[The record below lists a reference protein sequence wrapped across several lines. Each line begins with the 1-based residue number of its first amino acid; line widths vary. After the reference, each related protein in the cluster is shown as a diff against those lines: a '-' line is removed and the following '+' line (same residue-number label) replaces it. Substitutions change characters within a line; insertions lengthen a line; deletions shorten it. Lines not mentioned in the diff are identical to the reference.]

1 MDFNNTS
8 VGLGAVGGRTPLL
21 LCVGIG
27 EMRVVGLHGLHPQ
40 ALPLEMVMGGGGL
53 ACGSILTPQVH
64 PLSYGMGQALVF
76 GWLLSLCWSQVA
88 VCAGPGLV
96 FFFTST
102 KKAKPQKLVPGE
114 IFFFP
119 ETVTFHSLGSFISF

>member
-40 ALPLEMVMGGGGL
+40 ALRLEMAMGGGGL
-53 ACGSILTPQVH
+53 ARGSILTPQVH
-64 PLSYGMGQALVF
+64 PLSYGMGQALVV
-76 GWLLSLCWSQVA
+76 GWSAAEVGAASQPSKARGGRFDRAHSVREELLQ
-88 VCAGPGLV
+88 
-96 FFFTST
+96 
-102 KKAKPQKLVPGE
+102 
-114 IFFFP
+114 
-119 ETVTFHSLGSFISF
+119 

>member
-21 LCVGIG
+21 LCVGTG

-40 ALPLEMVMGGGGL
+40 ALRLEMAMGGGGL
-53 ACGSILTPQVH
+53 ARGSILAPRVH
-64 PLSYGMGQALVF
+64 PLSYGMGQALV
-76 GWLLSLCWSQVA
+76 LSLCWGQVA

-102 KKAKPQKLVPGE
+102 KKVKPQKLVPGE
-114 IFFFP
+114 TFLFP
-119 ETVTFHSLGSFISF
+119 ETVTFYSLGSFIRF

>member
-21 LCVGIG
+21 LCVGTG

-53 ACGSILTPQVH
+53 ARGSILAPRVH
-64 PLSYGMGQALVF
+64 PLSYGMGQALVV
-76 GWLLSLCWSQVA
+76 GWLLSLCWGQVA

-102 KKAKPQKLVPGE
+102 KKVKPQKLVPGE
-114 IFFFP
+114 TFLFP
-119 ETVTFHSLGSFISF
+119 ETVTFYSLGSFIRF

>member
-21 LCVGIG
+21 LCVGTG

-53 ACGSILTPQVH
+53 ARGSILTPQVH
-64 PLSYGMGQALVF
+64 PLSYGMGQALV
-76 GWLLSLCWSQVA
+76 LSLCWGQVA

-102 KKAKPQKLVPGE
+102 KKVKPQKLVPGE
-114 IFFFP
+114 TFLFP
-119 ETVTFHSLGSFISF
+119 ETVTFYSLGSFIRF

>member
-27 EMRVVGLHGLHPQ
+27 EMRVVGLHGLRPR
-40 ALPLEMVMGGGGL
+40 ALRLEMAMGGGGL
-53 ACGSILTPQVH
+53 ARGSILAPRVH
-64 PLSYGMGQALVF
+64 PLSYGMGQALV
-76 GWLLSLCWSQVA
+76 LSLCWGQVA

-102 KKAKPQKLVPGE
+102 KKARPQKLDRKSV
-114 IFFFP
+114 
-119 ETVTFHSLGSFISF
+119 V

>member
-53 ACGSILTPQVH
+53 ARGSILAPRVH
-64 PLSYGMGQALVF
+64 PLSYGMGQALV
-76 GWLLSLCWSQVA
+76 LSLCWGQVA

-102 KKAKPQKLVPGE
+102 KKVKPQKLVPGE
-114 IFFFP
+114 TFLFP
-119 ETVTFHSLGSFISF
+119 ETVTFYSLGSFIRF

>member
-8 VGLGAVGGRTPLL
+8 VGLGAIGGRTPLL

-53 ACGSILTPQVH
+53 ARGSILTPQVH
-64 PLSYGMGQALVF
+64 PLSYGMGQALV
-76 GWLLSLCWSQVA
+76 LSLCWGQVA

-102 KKAKPQKLVPGE
+102 KKVKPQKLVPGE
-114 IFFFP
+114 TFLFP
-119 ETVTFHSLGSFISF
+119 ETATFHSLGSFIRF

>member
-8 VGLGAVGGRTPLL
+8 VGLGAIGGRTPLL

-53 ACGSILTPQVH
+53 ARGSILAPRVH
-64 PLSYGMGQALVF
+64 PLSYGMGQALV
-76 GWLLSLCWSQVA
+76 LSLCWGQVA

-102 KKAKPQKLVPGE
+102 KKVKPQKLVPGE
-114 IFFFP
+114 TFLFP
-119 ETVTFHSLGSFISF
+119 ETVTFYSLGSFIRF